1 MICKNLKTKY
11 DEPFDTYATYNKNI
25 YVNLCKTDKWK
36 HYLNGLS

>member
-11 DEPFDTYATYNKNI
+11 DEPFGAYATYNKNI
-25 YVNLCKTDKWK
+25 HVNLFKTDKWT